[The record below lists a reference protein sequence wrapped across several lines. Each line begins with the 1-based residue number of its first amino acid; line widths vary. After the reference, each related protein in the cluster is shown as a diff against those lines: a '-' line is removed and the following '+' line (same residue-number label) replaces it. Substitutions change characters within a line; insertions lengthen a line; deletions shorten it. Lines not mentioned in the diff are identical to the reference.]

1 VEFRHQR
8 RLRPTFGDSTQ
19 LTIETFL
26 LDPLAGETPRR
37 ISVEFLW
44 RVREERKFTNP
55 EALKAR
61 ILRDAAAARRYLR
74 VLGRCSRVRSRRNRV
89 ACFRSL
95 SARRP
100 FHRPD

>member
-8 RLRPTFGDSTQ
+8 RLPAHVCDSTQ

-61 ILRDAAAARRYLR
+61 ISATPPRAALLCAYSPL
-74 VLGRCSRVRSRRNRV
+74 LP
-89 ACFRSL
+89 
-95 SARRP
+95 RP
-100 FHRPD
+100 LAPQ